1 MMFSAPK
8 NKRSNLLVETFR
20 FFELLFHTT
29 ARNIRRVSFNPI
41 VAIINQILTMLVL
54 VAAFML
60 LTTLLGTRTAAIR
73 GNSVQ
78 FIMSGI
84 FLFLVHN
91 SSLGAAAMVGGLR
104 TPLTLH
110 TYITHFMLVM
120 SAGFAALYIQ
130 ILAMIFIL
138 VSTHILL
145 EPIVFESLSGFA
157 FAFFIAWASG
167 LMIGFFFSV
176 ISPYSPRIIELVK
189 MLYMRSNM
197 IFSGKMFVANA
208 IPASIL
214 PYFYWNPLFH
224 TIDHA
229 RGESFINYTP
239 RVTDINYSVWV
250 TVVFFVLGLVFQKYG
265 QNVVSASWNKRS

>member
-1 MMFSAPK
+1 MMFSPPK
-8 NKRSNLLVETFR
+8 NKRSNLFLETLR

-29 ARNIRRVSFNPI
+29 ARNIRRVSFNPV
-41 VAIINQILTMLVL
+41 VAIVNQILMMMVL
-54 VAAFML
+54 VAAFMM

-73 GNSVQ
+73 GNSIQ

-91 SSLGAAAMVGGLR
+91 TALGAAALVGGLR
-104 TPLTLH
+104 SPLTLH
-110 TYITHFMLVM
+110 THITHFMLVM
-120 SAGFAALYIQ
+120 SAGFASLYIQ
-130 ILAMIFIL
+130 ILAMLLIL
-138 VSTHILL
+138 VGTHILL
-145 EPIVFESLSGFA
+145 EPIVFESMSGFA

-176 ISPYSPRIIELVK
+176 ISPYSPRVIELIK

-197 IFSGKMFVANA
+197 IFSGKMFVANS
-208 IPASIL
+208 IPAAIL

-239 RVTDINYSVWV
+239 RVTDINYPIIV
-250 TVVFFVLGLVFQKYG
+250 TIVFFVLALVFQKYG
-265 QNVVSASWNKRS
+265 ENVISESWNKRT

>member
-1 MMFSAPK
+1 MMFSAGK
-8 NKRSNLLVETFR
+8 NKRSNLLLEAIR
-20 FFELLFHTT
+20 FFDLLYHTT
-29 ARNIRRVSFNPI
+29 VRNVRRVSFNPI
-41 VAIINQILTMLVL
+41 IAIVNQILTMLVL
-54 VAAFML
+54 VAAFMM
-60 LTTLLGTRTAAIR
+60 LTTLLGTRTAAVR

-91 SSLGAAAMVGGLR
+91 SSLGAAALVGGLR

-110 TYITHFMLVM
+110 THITHFMLVM
-120 SAGFAALYIQ
+120 SAGMAALYIQ
-130 ILAMIFIL
+130 ILAVVLIFT
-138 VSTHILL
+138 VTHILV
-145 EPIVFESLSGFA
+145 EPVVFQSLAGFS

-176 ISPYSPRIIELVK
+176 ISPYSPRVVELLK

-197 IFSGKMFVANA
+197 IFSGKMFVANT

-224 TIDHA
+224 TIDYA

-239 RVTDINYSVWV
+239 RVININYPIVV
-250 TVVFFVLGLVFQKYG
+250 TIIFFVLALIFQRYG